1 MLVAVY
7 ACVVP
12 ISYVE
17 FIHKNTAT
25 TTAGSPFFFAQINF
39 IRRAL

>member
-25 TTAGSPFFFAQINF
+25 TTAGSPFFLLKLI
-39 IRRAL
+39 L